1 MPLKLSAKARHAAAT
16 SSPSFALEPGAR
28 VADICQHF
36 DTTRRDVLLPNGT
49 TLVQPRLPS
58 LLTRL
63 EAMPPQ
69 LTPESEEDPGAEE
82 FAAAASDAP
91 DIMHVPGPEL
101 TSQNLHNHIKRG
113 NQSARWQGEVLP
125 VLLPELALLL
135 QESKSLRD
143 LDGREA
149 ATPLCACDRKRH
161 KVVIVHFSGV
171 YSQGLLYSPR

>member
-1 MPLKLSAKARHAAAT
+1 
-16 SSPSFALEPGAR
+16 
-28 VADICQHF
+28 
-36 DTTRRDVLLPNGT
+36 
-49 TLVQPRLPS
+49 
-58 LLTRL
+58 
-63 EAMPPQ
+63 MPPQ

-82 FAAAASDAP
+82 FAAAVSDAP

-101 TSQNLHNHIKRG
+101 MSQNLHNRIKRG
-113 NQSARWQGEVLP
+113 NQSVRWQGEVLP

-149 ATPLCACDRKRH
+149 ATPSCACDRKRH

-171 YSQGLLYSPR
+171 YSQALLYSPR